1 MPSTDKAMAL
11 SSRPLISDSVMRVN
25 TAITA
30 RITVGTTVHRS
41 SNLRSPWT
49 CSGNSSSEWSSRNR
63 HQITAVPP
71 KMIRN
76 TMPAIR
82 NTGSERESIDRAI
95 GPCGLRVSNSAPEA
109 HPDARAART
118 PSTPARTVRAT
129 RVGLSINV
137 PPPGESRRRGSFP
150 CGGSRVRRPRRPRS
164 RRSGRLRRRGGA
176 HSGSD
181 HGAM

>member
-1 MPSTDKAMAL
+1 MAL

-71 KMIRN
+71 KMIKN
-76 TMPAIR
+76 TRPAMR
-82 NTGSERESIDRAI
+82 NTGSERVSIDRAI
-95 GPCGLRVSNSAPEA
+95 GPCGLRVSNSAPDA
-109 HPDARAART
+109 HPDTRAAKIKTR
-118 PSTPARTVRAT
+118 PARTLRTT
-129 RVGLSINV
+129 RVGLPINV
-137 PPPGESRRRGSFP
+137 PPPRASHRQGSFP
-150 CGGSRVRRPRRPRS
+150 CGGSRVRQPPRPRS
-164 RRSGRLRRRGGA
+164 RPSGRLLRLGGA

-181 HGAM
+181 HGTARVDG